1 MSANT
6 PRVYPSRRL
15 NSPLRRPSPGRYSTG
30 TSGRSISANV
40 CEVAA
45 VIRASATA
53 SLQVQLVAFRT
64 LSMTAG
70 DLREGPEAKGCTEAV
85 DHHHPTKPGCY
96 KRFDGLIQDFPEPA
110 TKNSLTKALASS
122 HRSCSRIKSSR
133 SSSHSERIFAS
144 DVMRCFSLP
153 SL

>member
-1 MSANT
+1 MYK
-6 PRVYPSRRL
+6 RQRL
-15 NSPLRRPSPGRYSTG
+15 NSPLRRPSPGRDSTG

-64 LSMTAG
+64 LSTTAG
-70 DLREGPEAKGCTEAV
+70 VLREGLRPRAALN
-85 DHHHPTKPGCY
+85 DHKHQTKPGWY
-96 KRFDGLIQDFPEPA
+96 KRFDGLIQDFPELA